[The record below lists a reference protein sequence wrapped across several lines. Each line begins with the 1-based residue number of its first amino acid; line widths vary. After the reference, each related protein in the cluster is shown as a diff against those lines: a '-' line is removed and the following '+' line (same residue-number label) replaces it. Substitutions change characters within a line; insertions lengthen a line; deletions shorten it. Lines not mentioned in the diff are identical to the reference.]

1 MIAILID
8 VLFIA
13 GNVWLCTMWV
23 KEQKLVYAFI
33 YAAFSGAFIMV
44 LILRV
49 VIMYA
54 GVAASGE
61 VALQS
66 WKGWAGVILSS
77 GGIV

>member
-8 VLFIA
+8 VVLIA
-13 GNVWLCTMWV
+13 FCIWASTIAT
-23 KEQKLVYAFI
+23 KRKYAFI
-33 YAAFSGAFIMV
+33 YAAFSGALIMV

-61 VALQS
+61 VALQA